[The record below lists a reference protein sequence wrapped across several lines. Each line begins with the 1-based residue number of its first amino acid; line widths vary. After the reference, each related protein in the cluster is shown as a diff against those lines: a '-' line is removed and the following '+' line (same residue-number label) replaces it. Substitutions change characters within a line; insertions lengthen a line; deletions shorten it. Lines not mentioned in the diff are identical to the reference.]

1 MKLLLAPSLV
11 VIAVFAAALMALL
24 RYSVVEFVPGSLK
37 TGGLTAE
44 NFRAVLARQY
54 LGAVWDTLL
63 LSAAT
68 TLCTLVASYPVA
80 YALARTRSSR
90 VRSALL
96 VLTLAPFFSGAIVRT
111 YAWVL
116 VLGNTVVT
124 WPVPLLFTERGV
136 LIGLVHFSMPTMILL
151 LAAALSHIDPVY
163 ERAASSLGAT
173 PARVFWRVT
182 LPLSMPGVVSG
193 CLLVFAWTLSAFATP
208 ELLGGGKVKM
218 VANVVRDLALD
229 SFNWPGGAAFA
240 VVALAVTLS
249 ILAAAGRLTSGRA
262 S

>member
-1 MKLLLAPSLV
+1 VKLLLAPSLV

-24 RYSVVEFVPGSLK
+24 RYSFLEFIPGSLQ
-37 TGGLTAE
+37 TGGLTAD

-63 LSAAT
+63 LSTAT
-68 TLCTLVASYPVA
+68 TLFTLGASYPVA

-116 VLGNTVVT
+116 VLGNTLVT

-182 LPLSMPGVVSG
+182 LPLSMPGVLSG
-193 CLLVFAWTLSAFATP
+193 SVLVFAWTLSAFATP

-218 VANVVRDLALD
+218 IANVVRDLALD

-240 VVALAVTLS
+240 TVALAVTLT
-249 ILAAAGRLTSGRA
+249 ILAAAARLTSGRTT
-262 S
+262 

>member
-37 TGGLTAE
+37 TGGLTAD

-218 VANVVRDLALD
+218 IANVVRDLALD

-262 S
+262 P